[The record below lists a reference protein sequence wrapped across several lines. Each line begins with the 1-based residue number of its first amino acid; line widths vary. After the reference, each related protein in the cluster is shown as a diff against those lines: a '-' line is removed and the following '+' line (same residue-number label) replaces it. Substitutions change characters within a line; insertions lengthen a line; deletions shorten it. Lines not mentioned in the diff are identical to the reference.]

1 METVCV
7 IRIVFCKKS
16 VCKIG
21 SFIGI
26 PKSVI
31 PFPRNFEK
39 KMGLHYLQRHKSQY
53 IRPKCQR
60 GMTLAN
66 PVSMSS
72 FTM

>member
-39 KMGLHYLQRHKSQY
+39 KMGY
-53 IRPKCQR
+53 IISNGINLNTSDRNAR
-60 GMTLAN
+60 GE
-66 PVSMSS
+66 
-72 FTM
+72 